1 MCEGSLFDR
10 LRVLHCCLDLA
21 PIINLG
27 SYAQVLFYARFESI
41 QQLLSLEDL
50 DLSITGLRTC
60 YDENPENSHYLEFE
74 RREPL
79 AEYFDNMFDDLIS
92 PLMAGTF
99 AQNIKSFVLHRGAPY
114 GGNTRGMKL
123 LRAPELGL
131 KSFSKNKPHQLIF
144 ENLRVEEIPLS
155 KMEEF
160 HLYGFTVSAQA
171 LAILKGRLR
180 DSCVIEIQSN
190 PSKEWCTSVGNSSTV
205 LLHPEGHTN
214 TWVRRDRA
222 FGRPHDDE
230 IYLQK
235 QEL

>member
-10 LRVLHCCLDLA
+10 LRVLHCCLDIA
-21 PIINLG
+21 AIFNLG
-27 SYAQVLFYARFESI
+27 SYAQELFFARFLSI
-41 QQLLSLEDL
+41 QQLPSLEDL
-50 DLSITGLRTC
+50 DLSITGPRTC
-60 YDENPENSHYLEFE
+60 YGEDPASDNFLAVENREILAKYFE
-74 RREPL
+74 E
-79 AEYFDNMFDDLIS
+79 MFEDLIC
-92 PLMAGTF
+92 PLMAGAF
-99 AQNIKSFVLHRGAPY
+99 AQNIKKFVLHRGAPF
-114 GGNTRGMKL
+114 GGYTQRMKL

-155 KMEEF
+155 AMEEF

-171 LAILKGRLR
+171 LSILKGRLR
-180 DSCVIEIQSN
+180 DCCVIEIQSN
-190 PSKEWCTSVGNSSTV
+190 PSKTWCTSVGNSNTV

-214 TWVRRDRA
+214 TWVRRDKV